1 VVPTPPDDPADPD
14 VLDTE
19 VWLVRHG
26 ETEGSRAGRHTS
38 TTDLPLTD
46 EGERVAR
53 ALRER
58 LAGESFDLVLTS
70 PMQRARVTADL
81 VGFGDAEVDP
91 DLVEWAYGDYEGRTN
106 AEIRVEVPGWTI
118 WTGPVPGGETP
129 EQVTERLDR
138 VVERLHEAPDRALVF
153 GHGHA
158 LRALTARWL
167 GLPVTDGRL
176 FRLDTATLS
185 RLGYERETAVV
196 LAWNS

>member
-1 VVPTPPDDPADPD
+1 MNDYP
-14 VLDTE
+14 DTE

-26 ETEGSRAGRHTS
+26 ETEWSKAGRHTS
-38 TTDLPLTD
+38 STDLPLTAD
-46 EGERVAR
+46 GERVAR
-53 ALRER
+53 SLRGR
-58 LAGESFDLVLTS
+58 LAGTSFDLVLTS

-81 VGFGDAEVDP
+81 VGHGSAEVDH
-91 DLVEWAYGDYEGRTN
+91 DLVEWGYGAYEGRTS
-106 AEIRVEVPGWTI
+106 ADIREEVPGWTI
-118 WTGPVPGGETP
+118 WTHSAPDGETP
-129 EQVTERLDR
+129 EQVGDRLDR
-138 VVERLHEAPDRALVF
+138 VVHRLRTAPDRALVF

-185 RLGYERETAVV
+185 RLGYERENPVI

>member
-1 VVPTPPDDPADPD
+1 MSAAGQDPE
-14 VLDTE
+14 TQ

-26 ETEGSRAGRHTS
+26 ETEWSRDGRHTS
-38 TTDLPLTD
+38 STDLPLTP
-46 EGERVAR
+46 EGEAVAR
-53 ALRER
+53 TLKPR
-58 LAGESFDLVLTS
+58 LADVSFDLVLTS

-81 VGFGDAEVDP
+81 AGFGDAEVDP
-91 DLVEWAYGDYEGRTN
+91 DLVEWGYGEYEGRTN
-106 AEIRVEVPGWTI
+106 AEIREEVPGFSI
-118 WTGPVPGGETP
+118 WTHLAPGGETP
-129 EQVTERLDR
+129 DHVTERLDR
-138 VVERLHEAPDRALVF
+138 VVERVGNVTERALVF

-185 RLGYERETAVV
+185 RLGYERGNRVI